1 MSREIDTVVTFTEE
15 QATAEPTERNG
26 VNFYP
31 VTLTVTA
38 NVDGVEQS
46 ASRLL
51 YLHRCESTDEHE
63 AMNQATYN
71 SLSDEEKNKDKIYFI
86 TDN

>member
-1 MSREIDTVVTFTEE
+1 MALNIGDTVPDNMVFTESL
-15 QATAEPTERNG
+15 ATATPVIKNG

-31 VTLTVTA
+31 ITLTVTA

-51 YLHRCESTDEHE
+51 YLHKCESTDEH
-63 AMNQATYN
+63 QLIN
-71 SLSDEEKNKDKIYFI
+71 SLDETDPEADIVYFLQ
-86 TDN
+86 DN